1 MIWAAAIKV
10 ADKAMPVPASIMRQL
25 TRSIRLRWLASEAVA
40 APDEGHVHF
49 LDLLRAIKAK
59 LEPLVEVRQ
68 PSTAAPVVDATN
80 LSNTFGALS
89 VEDDEDDTDAP
100 DMPAFDVAAFVPP
113 VEPTRAEATRAK
125 LLARIEAEKFRAW
138 CFVSDMDELMGEVK
152 AVWRAFKQGDT
163 TLVAATAVTNACV
176 KLVGTLSSELQV
188 EHPYLKS
195 LDEIAVLLGDH
206 GMLEPVTLQYNVP
219 LERVVEVIV
228 LSRRAAVPRKYDDTC
243 RVVMQKLKV
252 SFSEADSVL
261 QSVMR
266 IDVVNRG
273 SALFY
278 TNHLDEDED
287 DANDDLLD
295 LHLLLVGLLDAI
307 QPGTRLICRD
317 GFFGPT
323 WDEAVASAPT
333 RKALFQTLMADVLPP
348 LLHQVLDER
357 AFKIDHQDDFMPFHK
372 LVKEYETT
380 QVVTLPFVF
389 AAQCLLES
397 ILAVQGPSSE
407 TVTVASVGAYATDVM
422 RRVLQH
428 LLTFKTKPGEL
439 YSPPHTTRNLDITTA
454 WLGNT
459 LRIATTYP
467 GFSEK
472 EVARAWLNPWMAGQ
486 HVLMTTM
493 TLGLDTGIYL
503 LDDIGQGRLVLHLYN
518 ALRCRDRI
526 AHIPVLEMLADLFEQ
541 GKSVWAGSRP
551 NAPGGFLKAHL
562 IAWGYEAKDAPVVD
576 ARTAHRDSKDRRSK
590 FQKAH
595 AKMQRKGRT
604 LNVTEPEHLSRA
616 YRLATYMEA
625 PAMRNEKL
633 PAMHDLRRT
642 MDAEWAHYLHLDFGA
657 IGLLFREI
665 WSKLVHALGFSGV
678 GPQFPQFDPD
688 WRETQENNQIHNE
701 NLCLQTLLF
710 QCDEVPESP
719 KLAVAAEIL
728 ASYATRLETDA
739 LVAPA

>member
-1 MIWAAAIKV
+1 
-10 ADKAMPVPASIMRQL
+10 
-25 TRSIRLRWLASEAVA
+25 
-40 APDEGHVHF
+40 
-49 LDLLRAIKAK
+49 
-59 LEPLVEVRQ
+59 
-68 PSTAAPVVDATN
+68 
-80 LSNTFGALS
+80 
-89 VEDDEDDTDAP
+89 
-100 DMPAFDVAAFVPP
+100 
-113 VEPTRAEATRAK
+113 
-125 LLARIEAEKFRAW
+125 
-138 CFVSDMDELMGEVK
+138 
-152 AVWRAFKQGDT
+152 
-163 TLVAATAVTNACV
+163 
-176 KLVGTLSSELQV
+176 
-188 EHPYLKS
+188 
-195 LDEIAVLLGDH
+195 
-206 GMLEPVTLQYNVP
+206 
-219 LERVVEVIV
+219 
-228 LSRRAAVPRKYDDTC
+228 
-243 RVVMQKLKV
+243 MQKLKV
-252 SFSEADSVL
+252 SASEADSVL
-261 QSVMR
+261 QSVMP
-266 IDVVNRG
+266 IDLVNRG

-278 TNHLDEDED
+278 TNHLDEDD
-287 DANDDLLD
+287 NDNLLD
-295 LHLLLVGLLDAI
+295 LHLLLVGLLDAL

-323 WDEAVASAPT
+323 WDESRQSAPT
-333 RKALFQTLMADVLPP
+333 RKALFQTLLADVLPP

-397 ILAVQGPSSE
+397 ILAVQGPPSDA
-407 TVTVASVGAYATDVM
+407 VTVASVGAYATDAM

-428 LLTFKTKPGEL
+428 LQTFKESPGEL
-439 YSPPHTTRNLDITTA
+439 FSPPHTKRNLNVTVA

-467 GFSEK
+467 GFTEN

-493 TLGLDTGIYL
+493 TLGLDTGIFL

-518 ALRCRDRI
+518 ALRIRDHV
-526 AHIPVLEMLADLFEQ
+526 APVPVLDMLADLFEQ

-562 IAWGYEAKDAPVVD
+562 LAWGYEAKDAPVVAASSRNQAGEVD
-576 ARTAHRDSKDRRSK
+576 AKTAHRDSKDRRSK

-625 PAMRNEKL
+625 PVMRNEKL
-633 PAMHDLRRT
+633 PSMRDLQRT
-642 MDAEWAHYLHLDFGA
+642 MDAEWDRYLHLDFGA

-665 WSKLVHALGFSGV
+665 WTHLVRTLGFSGV
-678 GPQFPQFDPD
+678 GPQCPQFDPD

-710 QCDEVPESP
+710 YCDEDPASP
-719 KLAVAAEIL
+719 KLAVAAEVL
-728 ASYATRLETDA
+728 ASYATRLETDV